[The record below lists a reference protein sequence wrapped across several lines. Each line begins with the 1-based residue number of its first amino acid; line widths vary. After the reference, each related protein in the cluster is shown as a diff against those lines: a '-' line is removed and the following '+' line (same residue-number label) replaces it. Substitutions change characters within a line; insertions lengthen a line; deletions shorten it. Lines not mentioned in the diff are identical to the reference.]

1 MLNIPSLGLVPM
13 NTKTIFAISLATV
26 FALSFVVAQ
35 DADAG
40 KKAGHLETSTTVT
53 VAEIDGEEFLKA
65 TIKAKGPIKNNGQFG
80 AYGYGLF
87 TDGGAGNNVL
97 ALTTHMCASDSPVQ
111 GNVNDNRCPNPV
123 GLLDEDFTRAND
135 GPLFHAHILDLM
147 GNSAECNAVDG
158 NIGLEVD
165 VASSLATNGGLDGVS
180 PDFPI
185 KVSGKT
191 ITVGNVPVSV
201 LNDNTVDAVAS
212 FEIVGL
218 ATGSALEHLCLT
230 NAAFE

>member
-1 MLNIPSLGLVPM
+1 M
-13 NTKTIFAISLATV
+13 NTKTIFAISLAAV

-65 TIKAKGPIKNNGQFG
+65 TIEANGPIKNNGQLG
-80 AYGYGLF
+80 AYGYGLI
-87 TDGGAGNNVL
+87 TDNDNIINNVL

-111 GNVNDNRCPNPV
+111 GNVNDNRCPSPV
-123 GLLDEDFTRAND
+123 GLLAPEFTRAND
-135 GPLFHAHILDLM
+135 GPIFHAHVLDLM
-147 GNSAECNAVDG
+147 PNTAACNAVA
-158 NIGLEVD
+158 NNAGLEVD
-165 VASSLATNGGLDGVS
+165 VGSSLASNGGLGGVS

-191 ITVGNVPVSV
+191 ITVGNVPVGV
-201 LNDNTVDAVAS
+201 DNGVADSTVESVAS

-218 ATGSALEHLCLT
+218 ATGSSLEHLCLT
-230 NAAFE
+230 NLTFE

>member
-1 MLNIPSLGLVPM
+1 M
-13 NTKTIFAISLATV
+13 TKTRTIFAISLAAV
-26 FALSFVVAQ
+26 FAFSLVVAQ
-35 DADAG
+35 SADAG
-40 KKAGHLETSTTVT
+40 KKAGHLVT
-53 VAEIDGEEFLKA
+53 DTEVTIAEIDGDEFLKA
-65 TIKAKGPIKNNGQFG
+65 TITANGPIKNNGQLG
-80 AYGYGLF
+80 AYGYGLI

-123 GLLDEDFTRAND
+123 GLLDFAFTKAND
-135 GPLFHAHILDLM
+135 GPLFHAHVLDLKAAT
-147 GNSAECNAVDG
+147 SACAVVPG
-158 NIGLEVD
+158 SSGLEVD
-165 VASSLATNGGLDGVS
+165 VASSLATNGGVPGVS
-180 PDFPI
+180 PDYPI

-218 ATGSALEHLCLT
+218 ATGNTITNLCLT
-230 NAAFE
+230 NLTIE